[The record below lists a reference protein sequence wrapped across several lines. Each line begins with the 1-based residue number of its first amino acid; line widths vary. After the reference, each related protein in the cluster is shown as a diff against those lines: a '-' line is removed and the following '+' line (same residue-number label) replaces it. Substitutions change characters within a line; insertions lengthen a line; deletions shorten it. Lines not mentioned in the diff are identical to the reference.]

1 MESAATGP
9 ATITGPGAAEPGMA
23 TRLRFGG
30 RGQGADGAAVV
41 WSVAEG
47 SRGRRWRE
55 VRNAGHA
62 VASSLLLET
71 DPAGQFAHLELSTP
85 SGLLTLHPE
94 GDGTLHG
101 HAIVSDGIEHVAGLP
116 WDADGVA
123 MLEGSTV
130 CRAAAIA
137 VLTGAL
143 EPFASKAH
151 LAVVIPP
158 TLWLEV
164 KPIRIERIDATTWR
178 FDAEAPFA
186 VDRHGLPLLHGG
198 ETWPLER
205 DEDPA
210 ERHR

>member
-1 MESAATGP
+1 MNLASDRPTGD
-9 ATITGPGAAEPGMA
+9 AVAGT
-23 TRLRFGG
+23 LRFGG
-30 RGQGADGAAVV
+30 RGQGPDGASVV

-55 VRNAGHA
+55 VRNTGHA

-71 DPAGQFAHLELSTP
+71 DAAGHFAHLELSTP

-101 HAIVSDGIEHVAGLP
+101 NAIVSDGVEHVEGRQ
-116 WDADGVA
+116 WDSDGIA
-123 MLEGSTV
+123 LLEGSTV
-130 CRAAAIA
+130 CRAAAIHLLGGI
-137 VLTGAL
+137 VESFT
-143 EPFASKAH
+143 SRAH

-164 KPIRIERIDATTWR
+164 KPVRVERIDDRSWR
-178 FDAEAPFA
+178 FGVEDPFA
-186 VDRHGLPLLHGG
+186 VDGRGLPVLRGA

-205 DEDPA
+205 DSERAP
-210 ERHR
+210 RHR